1 MEIVI
6 FGASGGAIKVAQT
19 FENLSIDFAFFVDN
33 DSNKWGTVVEKKEV
47 RNPLVLQEKV
57 YKIIIASDYQQEIE
71 EQLQKMGILQNLI
84 LKETLILEALNKR
97 KTEFEEIRKYYN
109 GNEKSKIVFELIDA
123 GICLG
128 GIESWTITLLK
139 EFKNRKINVELF
151 SRNNDLPIPQNIEDI
166 TRLFDIDYLQ
176 YFQSIVELAI
186 ELVKSLPCTLI
197 SNWQSQAM
205 MAGIIVKEMF
215 PKELHIV
222 SIVHNDKIALYRRQM
237 FFEPYTDKIMGVSQ
251 RINETFINN
260 YRVPSDK
267 IFYKESP
274 VEFDMEFVKKYT
286 LDDEKPLKIGFASRI
301 SKFQKRIDLLIK
313 VIESLDDNNINYNME
328 IAGEGSYFPKLKS
341 WYTNYMYKD
350 KVKILGCVSR
360 GKMDQFW
367 RDKDIYLSVSDF
379 EGASISMLEAMS
391 YGIIPVVTSVSGVE
405 EYVQNEWNG
414 LIANPGDITQLS
426 KNIAY
431 IAKKRELLPVFG
443 NRSRK
448 IIKDKCKLSEYCD
461 KILSEINQ
469 FHSKGY
475 EEGNDKEEG

>member
-19 FENLSIDFAFFVDN
+19 FQNLNIDFSFFVDN
-33 DSNKWGTVVEKKEV
+33 DSNKWGNIVEKKEV
-47 RNPLVLQEKV
+47 RDPLVLKEKEYGIV
-57 YKIIIASDYQQEIE
+57 IASDYQQEIE
-71 EQLQKMGILQNLI
+71 EQLQGMGVLNNLI
-84 LKETLILEALNKR
+84 LKETLILEALNKH
-97 KTEFEEIRKYYN
+97 KTEFEEIRKFYG
-109 GNEKSKIVFELIDA
+109 GNKNSKIVFELIDA

-128 GIESWTITLLK
+128 GIESWTITLLR

-151 SRNNDLPIPQNIEDI
+151 SRRNDLPIPQNIEDI
-166 TRLFDIDYLQ
+166 TRVFDIDYMQ
-176 YFQSIVELAI
+176 YFQSVLELAT

-205 MAGIIVKEMF
+205 IAGIIVKEMF
-215 PKELHIV
+215 PNELRIV
-222 SIVHNDKIALYRRQM
+222 SVVHNDKIALYRRQK

-251 RINETFINN
+251 RINETFIKH
-260 YRVPSDK
+260 YQIPREK

-274 VEFDMEFVKKYT
+274 VEFDIDFVKKYT
-286 LDDEKPLKIGFASRI
+286 LEDEKPLKIGFAARI

-313 VIESLDDNNINYNME
+313 VIERLDENNINYNLE
-328 IAGEGSYFPKLKS
+328 IAGEGSYFSKLKL
-341 WYTNYMYKD
+341 WHTNYKYKE
-350 KVKILGCVSR
+350 KIEILGRVSR
-360 GKMDQFW
+360 DRMNQFW
-367 RDKDIYLSVSDF
+367 KNKDIYLSVSDF

-414 LIANPGDITQLS
+414 LIANTGDVTQLS
-426 KNIAY
+426 KYIAY
-431 IAKKRELLPVFG
+431 ISQKRELLPIFG
-443 NRSRK
+443 QRSRK

-469 FHSKGY
+469 LQSKV
-475 EEGNDKEEG
+475 